1 MLILTRG
8 RAQTLMIGEDVAVTV
23 LDIRDGRV
31 RLGINAPRDIVIE
44 RAERLER
51 RDGIPAQ
58 ASPTR

>member
-8 RAQTLMIGEDVAVTV
+8 RAQTLMIGENVAVTV

-44 RAERLER
+44 RAERLDR
-51 RDGIPAQ
+51 RGGIPAQ

>member
-23 LDIRDGRV
+23 LDIRDDRV

-44 RAERLER
+44 RAERLDR
-51 RDGIPAQ
+51 RDGIAAQ

>member
-23 LDIRDGRV
+23 LDIRDDRV

-51 RDGIPAQ
+51 RDGIAAQ

>member
-51 RDGIPAQ
+51 RDGIAAQ

>member
-23 LDIRDGRV
+23 LDIRDDRV

-44 RAERLER
+44 RAE
-51 RDGIPAQ
+51 IAAQ